1 MWNYQRVNSY
11 VHDPNECQTELYVW
25 ETGDCY
31 TNIFGETRT
40 VNDPVSIARC

>member
-1 MWNYQRVNSY
+1 MLNNQGVNSC
-11 VHDPNECQTELYVW
+11 VHDPNESQTEVYVW

-31 TNIFGETRT
+31 TNIFGESRT